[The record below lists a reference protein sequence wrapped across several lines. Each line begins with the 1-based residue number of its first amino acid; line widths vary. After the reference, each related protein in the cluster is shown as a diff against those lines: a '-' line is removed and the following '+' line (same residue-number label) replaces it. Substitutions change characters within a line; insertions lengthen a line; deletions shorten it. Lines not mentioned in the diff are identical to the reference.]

1 MSYVIGLTGGI
12 ACGKSTV
19 GALLAEHGLVRV
31 DADQV
36 AREVVEP
43 GTPALRE
50 IVDQFGSGVVDAN
63 GRLDRSALGRAVFA
77 DQKARRSLEKIVH
90 PRVWQR
96 LKAAFEKAKSQELE
110 TVLEIPLLFESG
122 RQQHFQT
129 IWVVSLPLELQK
141 LRLAQRDGLT
151 PEEIEQRLASQWPL
165 QEKERLAQLVLDNSG
180 SQDELRIQV
189 EQALA
194 AWREGR
200 GRG

>member
-50 IVDQFGSGVVDAN
+50 IVDQFGSGVVDAD
-63 GRLDRSALGRAVFA
+63 GRLDRAALGRAVFA

-96 LKAAFEKAKSQELE
+96 LKAAFEKAESQELE

-129 IWVVSLPLELQK
+129 IWVVSLPLEVQK
-141 LRLAQRDGLT
+141 LRLAQRDGLN

-165 QEKERLAQLVLDNSG
+165 QEKERLAQLVIDNSG
-180 SQDELRIQV
+180 SQDELRSQV

-200 GRG
+200 G